1 VHSLSKHQSKALA
14 KPGPDKPSH
23 VGVQD
28 VADALGI
35 SRGTVDRALN
45 GRHDVNP
52 ETKLRVLRAAQKLG
66 YRPNLAAR
74 YLSSSKPMTIG
85 LAIPHEVAYFYD
97 EVREGI
103 FDAASIFEPLGVK
116 ILHRP
121 YKCFGQHETEA
132 VRDMLREEISGLVI
146 SPAYP
151 NRLLPCIEEATR
163 RNVPVVCVA
172 TDAPGTKRLTSVS
185 VNPLVSGAL
194 AGELMGYFLPENA
207 EVIVFI
213 GIHATVDHEQKLQS
227 FRTSFR
233 SFCPKGKIGAV
244 VEAHDDATEAYQKSR
259 KVLAQHPAVKG
270 IYVATAN
277 SMPVIRAM
285 EELGRTH
292 KIKVITTDLF
302 PAMFPHIRSSTIAAT
317 IHQRAREQ
325 GAIAFQAIV
334 RFLTEKVQP
343 APQISIN
350 PAIVMRSN
358 LDLFIPQGSSANEV
372 GTRQEA

>member
-1 VHSLSKHQSKALA
+1 LAQHQSKAPA
-14 KPGPDKPSH
+14 KPASISSSR

-45 GRHDVNP
+45 GRRGVNP
-52 ETKLRVLRAAQKLG
+52 ETKLRVLRVAQKLG

-74 YLSSSKPMTIG
+74 YLSSSKPITIG
-85 LAIPHEVAYFYD
+85 LAIPREVAYFYD
-97 EVREGI
+97 EVRDGI
-103 FDAASIFEPLGVK
+103 FEAASIFEPLGVK

-121 YKCFGQHETEA
+121 YKCFGQHEIEA
-132 VRDMLREEISGLVI
+132 IRDVLREEISGLVI

-151 NRLLPCIEEATR
+151 NRLLPCIEEAAR

-172 TDAPGTKRLTSVS
+172 TDAPGTKRLTSIS
-185 VNPLVSGAL
+185 VDPLVSGAL
-194 AGELMGYFLPENA
+194 AGELMGYFLPDSA

-213 GIHATVDHEQKLQS
+213 GMHATVDHERKLQS

-233 SFCPKGKIGAV
+233 SFCPKGKIEAV
-244 VEAHDDATEAYQKSR
+244 VEAHDDATEAYRKSR
-259 KVLAQHPAVKG
+259 SVLEQHPAVKG

-302 PAMFPHIRSSTIAAT
+302 PAMFPHLRSGTIAAT

-325 GAIAFQAIV
+325 GARAFQAIV
-334 RFLTEKVQP
+334 RFLAEKLQP

-358 LDLFIPQGSSANEV
+358 LALFIRHEPSASEVSVRNQQG
-372 GTRQEA
+372 

>member
-1 VHSLSKHQSKALA
+1 MAQQQSKAPA
-14 KPGPDKPSH
+14 KPASISSSR

-45 GRHDVNP
+45 GRHGVNP

-74 YLSSSKPMTIG
+74 YLSSSKPITIG
-85 LAIPHEVAYFYD
+85 LAIPREVAYFYD
-97 EVREGI
+97 EVRDGI
-103 FDAASIFEPLGVK
+103 FEAASIFEPLGVK

-121 YKCFGQHETEA
+121 YKCFGQHEFEA
-132 VRDMLREEISGLVI
+132 VRDVLQEEISGLVI

-151 NRLLPCIEEATR
+151 NRLLPCIEEAAR

-172 TDAPGTKRLTSVS
+172 TDAPGTKRLTSIS

-194 AGELMGYFLPENA
+194 AGELLGYFLPDNA

-213 GIHATVDHEQKLQS
+213 GMHATADHEQKLQS

-233 SFCPKGKIGAV
+233 SFCPKGRIAAV
-244 VEAHDDATEAYQKSR
+244 VEAHDDATEAYRKSR
-259 KVLAQHPAVKG
+259 SVLEQHPAVKG

-302 PAMFPHIRSSTIAAT
+302 PAMFPHLRSSAIAAT
-317 IHQRAREQ
+317 IYQRAREQ
-325 GAIAFQAIV
+325 GAMAFQAIV
-334 RFLTEKVQP
+334 RFLTEKLQP
-343 APQISIN
+343 PPQISIN

-358 LDLFIPQGSSANEV
+358 LDLFIPNEPSASEV
-372 GTRQEA
+372 SVRRQKG